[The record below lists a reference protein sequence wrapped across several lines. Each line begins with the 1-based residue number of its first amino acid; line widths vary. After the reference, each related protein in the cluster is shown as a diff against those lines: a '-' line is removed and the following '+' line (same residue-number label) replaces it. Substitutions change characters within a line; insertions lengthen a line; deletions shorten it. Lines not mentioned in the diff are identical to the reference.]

1 MATYKAPLEDMRF
14 VLNDVFEA
22 DKLWASM
29 SATAEVTRDL
39 SDAILDEA
47 GKMVENL
54 LFPLNREG
62 DEQGCHF
69 DNGEVT
75 TPEGFKEAFK
85 TYAENG
91 WSAFSGNPEFGGQG
105 MPKSLAV
112 LFEEMMHSANSSF
125 ALYPALT
132 NGATLCLD
140 AHASEELKQAYL
152 PKLYSGEWSGTM
164 CLTEPH
170 CGTDLGI
177 MRSKAVPND
186 DGSYNISGTKIFIT
200 GGEHDMVD
208 NIIHLVLAKLP
219 DAPAGSKGISLF
231 LVPKFLPDANGDAG
245 ERNGVAAGS
254 IEHKMGIKG
263 SATCVM
269 NFDDAKGWIIGEPNQ
284 GLAAMFTMMN
294 YERLSI
300 GIQGL
305 GLGEVSYQSA
315 ADYARERL
323 QGRAA
328 TGARNEGGNAD
339 PIIVHGD
346 VRRMLLTM
354 RALNEGGRALSA
366 YVGMELDKAK
376 FSEDEAEKKAAQDRV
391 ALMTPVAKAF
401 FTDRGFDTTVIGQQ
415 VFGGHGYV
423 REWGMEQFVR
433 DCRISQIYEGTNGIQ
448 AMDLM
453 GRKVVGSQGKLYEL
467 FVQDV
472 ATFIEANTGDAALK
486 PYLEPLA
493 AAVERL
499 SDVTEHVIKQAGDN
513 PNAIGAAAVD
523 YLDMFGYTA
532 LAYMWAKTVKAAAP
546 KAEADTSG
554 FYTGKLKTARF
565 YFDRLL
571 PKTVSLA
578 EGIRSGSEAMMAL
591 AANEI

>member
-1 MATYKAPLEDMRF
+1 
-14 VLNDVFEA
+14 
-22 DKLWASM
+22 
-29 SATAEVTRDL
+29 
-39 SDAILDEA
+39 
-47 GKMVENL
+47 
-54 LFPLNREG
+54 
-62 DEQGCHF
+62 
-69 DNGEVT
+69 
-75 TPEGFKEAFK
+75 
-85 TYAENG
+85 
-91 WSAFSGNPEFGGQG
+91 
-105 MPKSLAV
+105 
-112 LFEEMMHSANSSF
+112 
-125 ALYPALT
+125 
-132 NGATLCLD
+132 
-140 AHASEELKQAYL
+140 
-152 PKLYSGEWSGTM
+152 M

-328 TGARNEGGNAD
+328 TGVQNEGGNAD

-448 AMDLM
+448 ALDLA
-453 GRKVVGSQGKLYEL
+453 GRKVTRNGGKY
-467 FVQDV
+467 V
-472 ATFIEANTGDAALK
+472 EA
-486 PYLEPLA
+486 YLADMRRWIDDNGNQPGLDGIKERLVS
-493 AAVERL
+493 AVELLESTTAEMLR
-499 SDVTEHVIKQAGDN
+499 QAGDN
-513 PNAIGAAAVD
+513 PDAVNANAVE
-523 YLDMFGYTA
+523 YLDLFGYVTYAWLWARMMVTA
-532 LAYMWAKTVKAAAP
+532 AQRDDDFGRAKVTV
-546 KAEADTSG
+546 G
-554 FYTGKLKTARF
+554 RF
-565 YFDRLL
+565 YYERLL
-571 PKTVSLA
+571 PRAGALA
-578 EGIRSGSEAMMAL
+578 EQIKAGAGTMMSL
-591 AANEI
+591 DQDLF

>member
-69 DNGEVT
+69 DNGAVT

-200 GGEHDMVD
+200 GGEHDLVD

-231 LVPKFLPDANGDAG
+231 LVPKFVPDANGDAG

-315 ADYARERL
+315 ADYACERL

-328 TGARNEGGNAD
+328 TGVQNEGGNAD

-354 RALNEGGRALSA
+354 RALNEGGRALST

-376 FSEDEAEKKAAQDRV
+376 FSEDDAEQKAAQDRV
-391 ALMTPVAKAF
+391 ALMTPIAKAF

-448 AMDLM
+448 ALDLA
-453 GRKVVGSQGKLYEL
+453 GRKVTRNGGQYV
-467 FVQDV
+467 
-472 ATFIEANTGDAALK
+472 EA
-486 PYLEPLA
+486 YLADIRRWIDDNGNEPGMDGIK
-493 AAVERL
+493 ERL
-499 SDVTEHVIKQAGDN
+499 VSAADLLESTTTEMLRQAGDN
-513 PNAIGAAAVD
+513 PDAVNANAVE
-523 YLDMFGYTA
+523 YLDLFGYVTYAWLWARMMVTA
-532 LAYMWAKTVKAAAP
+532 AQRDDDFGRAKVTV
-546 KAEADTSG
+546 G
-554 FYTGKLKTARF
+554 RF
-565 YFDRLL
+565 YYERLL
-571 PKTVSLA
+571 PRA
-578 EGIRSGSEAMMAL
+578 GAL
-591 AANEI
+591 AGAGTMMSLDQDLF